1 MQKSCMSI
9 WAASGF
15 EDCLISLMKTNT
27 VTLKQSDFISPNDSQ
42 YPALK
47 PCKYLRNSQTRPL
60 FGITQGLFTQVWE
73 HQREVKTLR
82 LGLAGRRHR
91 GRPKRRFH
99 GCCEREH
106 KDRNYILSGFLM
118 MIHLLC
124 MWKAAQI
131 QHWSQSQHNN
141 IPSSLKTQP
150 DMHATRICNT
160 ALKSCL
166 LLLICSSPSVL

>member
-60 FGITQGLFTQVWE
+60 FGITQGLFIQV
-73 HQREVKTLR
+73 
-82 LGLAGRRHR
+82 
-91 GRPKRRFH
+91 
-99 GCCEREH
+99 
-106 KDRNYILSGFLM
+106 
-118 MIHLLC
+118 
-124 MWKAAQI
+124 
-131 QHWSQSQHNN
+131 
-141 IPSSLKTQP
+141 
-150 DMHATRICNT
+150 
-160 ALKSCL
+160 
-166 LLLICSSPSVL
+166 